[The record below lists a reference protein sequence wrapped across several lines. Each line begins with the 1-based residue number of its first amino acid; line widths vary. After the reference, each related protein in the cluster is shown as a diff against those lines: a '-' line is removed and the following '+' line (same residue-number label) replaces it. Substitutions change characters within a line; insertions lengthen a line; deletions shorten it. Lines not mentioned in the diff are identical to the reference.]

1 MGRKILASIFATAAL
16 CLMACSSSS
25 SGTSTSDECLDDPS
39 LPICQDNPMPDT
51 PQDDP
56 MPGEEF

>member
-1 MGRKILASIFATAAL
+1 MGRKILVSIFATAAF

-25 SGTSTSDECLDDPS
+25 SGTNTSDECLDDPS

-51 PQDDP
+51 PADDP
-56 MPGEEF
+56 LPGDDF

>member
-1 MGRKILASIFATAAL
+1 
-16 CLMACSSSS
+16 MACSSSS